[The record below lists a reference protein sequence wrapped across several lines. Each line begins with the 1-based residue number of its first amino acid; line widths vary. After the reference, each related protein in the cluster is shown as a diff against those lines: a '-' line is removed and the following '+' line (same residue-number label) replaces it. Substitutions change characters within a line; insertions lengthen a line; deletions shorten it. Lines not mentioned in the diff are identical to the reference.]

1 MGMEVHH
8 QGAADSPQR
17 QGEVLWEPM
26 GVARVDHDVAGG
38 DARLGHGDEHVGH
51 LRHRVVVAGDDVNRR
66 NTSGTG
72 APPPSGTM
80 DPSER

>member
-51 LRHRVVVAGDDVNRR
+51 LRHRVVVAGDDVH
-66 NTSGTG
+66 
-72 APPPSGTM
+72 PSQHLGHWSAAAVGHHG
-80 DPSER
+80 PK